1 MMWFILTTNE
11 LSANHALQDGFCEA
25 ILRRYTLQKESV

>member
-1 MMWFILTTNE
+1 MMCFILTTNE
-11 LSANHALQDGFCEA
+11 LAANHALQDGLCDA